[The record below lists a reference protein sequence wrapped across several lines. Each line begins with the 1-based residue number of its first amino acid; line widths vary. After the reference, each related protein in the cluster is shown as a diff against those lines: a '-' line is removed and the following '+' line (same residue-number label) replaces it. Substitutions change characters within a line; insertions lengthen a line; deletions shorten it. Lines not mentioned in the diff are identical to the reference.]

1 VNKLKRIRILII
13 TASVVGL
20 LSLLSLTITTFA
32 WGNGS
37 STVYYLVLY
46 PTLMLSTI
54 FVVAKIRFGYVLALA
69 VSICYALL
77 LTPEVGEYL
86 VFKTDNIALFGVLFI
101 PYLTALV
108 LVPLTATFL
117 VFNSNQRLLIS
128 KLSIGLSVGF
138 LLYAILDR
146 YDEDYKHNIF
156 IELTIIDNDSV
167 KLICRPG
174 FADIREFQM
183 TTRSKNLIEIAKA
196 QGNLLHNSYLIS
208 NAGITTH
215 FKFNKFVSL
224 TIIDLNGEKLDD
236 NLTWECA
243 KLIGDISF
251 LTR

>member
-1 VNKLKRIRILII
+1 
-13 TASVVGL
+13 
-20 LSLLSLTITTFA
+20 
-32 WGNGS
+32 
-37 STVYYLVLY
+37 
-46 PTLMLSTI
+46 MLSTI
-54 FVVAKIRFGYVLALA
+54 LVVAKIRVGYVLALT
-69 VSICYALL
+69 VSICYVLL

-86 VFKTDNIALFGVLFI
+86 IFKTDNIALFGVLFI

-108 LVPLTATFL
+108 LVPLTVTFL

-138 LLYAILDR
+138 LLYAVLDR

-156 IELTIIDNDSV
+156 IELTIMDNDSAR
-167 KLICRPG
+167 LICRPG

-183 TTRSKNLIEIAKA
+183 TTRSKNLIEVAKA
-196 QGNLLHNSYLIS
+196 KGNLLHNSYLIS

-224 TIIDLNGEKLDD
+224 TITDLNGEKLNDD
-236 NLTWECA
+236 LTWECA